1 MLCLVGPIP
10 GGEAACEKQALLVE
24 HRPAGVSLPDLFAD
38 LLILYT
44 LPSGNYSIMQTPEDV
59 ITSVTSFFSMFST
72 RQLAFLFLL
81 LLLCCLCGTAVAVA
95 IDDASSANCRSAELL
110 HVM

>member
-24 HRPAGVSLPDLFAD
+24 HSPAGVSLPDLFAD
-38 LLILYT
+38 LWILYT
-44 LPSGNYSIMQTPEDV
+44 LPSGSYIIMQTPEDV

-72 RQLAFLFLL
+72 RQLAFLCLL
-81 LLLCCLCGTAVAVA
+81 LLFCLCGTAVAVA
-95 IDDASSANCRSAELL
+95 IDDALSANCRSAEYL